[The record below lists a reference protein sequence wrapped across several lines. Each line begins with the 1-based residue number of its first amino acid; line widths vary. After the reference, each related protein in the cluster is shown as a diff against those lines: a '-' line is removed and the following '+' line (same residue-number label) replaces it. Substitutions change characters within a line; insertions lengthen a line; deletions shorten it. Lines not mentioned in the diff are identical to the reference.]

1 MAEGIP
7 EIDCVSDYSD
17 SETCSSSC
25 CSRSDGEHE
34 LPWLERVGAKG
45 DLFYVELQCSVNSF
59 SSNLSNTPLE
69 AADAKAAHKVKSRLN
84 TTEKF
89 KKLMKRRKKIVQNS
103 ISLLKSNKFRTNSS
117 DDISFD
123 SLPIPFRDIYVDIG
137 SSRQTIGHKA
147 TLAEEL
153 FGLELGREDE
163 KSSIVEDNRLK
174 VLSFPS
180 GKEIADVKIG
190 DWLKSVNDIPVNFNN
205 IDDVLRNIALPSTVK
220 LTVSSASNGAL
231 LSNFHPRYDPVL
243 YKYPPENTPLLNLT
257 SMFMTIG
264 HMIPDIDL
272 STPLLSCNIIVQ
284 NEVVHIGFSKEE
296 NELLVLALPSSSATV
311 REVQYFTA
319 NIVKLLK
326 FQYSTL
332 ENAFMTEEYRNRI
345 EIYFADFF
353 EYFLGSVY
361 SGQKGVSCSHTLEI
375 LPSVHWVPLPVDL
388 KTEIDDILS
397 ELESSDFESS
407 CHGFYGNQRIYGILG
422 SCIFYKGYLLSNHLP
437 KSDLLDFHLFLH
449 HHHILKL
456 TRMQPVSKII
466 IWHEVFPSRHQEPSV
481 VNPDFQ
487 ETSGRYFMLIVAMDC
502 ASTWNPLSSIFTS
515 TGNAHLSNSNIN
527 SVGNLGGHSS
537 ALLEKGAISWK
548 GLEGNLTERL
558 DDPEVERQHL
568 ISFMGPADG
577 ESDVE
582 SNYSDD
588 SNDNSQSQDKRSR
601 SYSTSTGSTNGS
613 QGSSEYVNVQLP
625 KHGTASDATGLLG
638 CENLFSENAVSVV
651 AGCENTLFHYLH
663 MDPVEGIFLAPVRD
677 DADLFQGSVMKNIL
691 DTFHRSCLNMR
702 TVFAHSLR
710 NEKITKANITK
721 RYGVNNFIHTTY
733 EQGILFHCNLKEPT
747 KQKNSL
753 SFWIVGRLFFNPEPR
768 EVYVC
773 YHDSVQQD
781 IVEIAFRLGFGLSL

>member
-1 MAEGIP
+1 
-7 EIDCVSDYSD
+7 
-17 SETCSSSC
+17 
-25 CSRSDGEHE
+25 
-34 LPWLERVGAKG
+34 
-45 DLFYVELQCSVNSF
+45 
-59 SSNLSNTPLE
+59 
-69 AADAKAAHKVKSRLN
+69 
-84 TTEKF
+84 
-89 KKLMKRRKKIVQNS
+89 
-103 ISLLKSNKFRTNSS
+103 
-117 DDISFD
+117 
-123 SLPIPFRDIYVDIG
+123 
-137 SSRQTIGHKA
+137 
-147 TLAEEL
+147 
-153 FGLELGREDE
+153 
-163 KSSIVEDNRLK
+163 
-174 VLSFPS
+174 
-180 GKEIADVKIG
+180 
-190 DWLKSVNDIPVNFNN
+190 
-205 IDDVLRNIALPSTVK
+205 
-220 LTVSSASNGAL
+220 
-231 LSNFHPRYDPVL
+231 
-243 YKYPPENTPLLNLT
+243 
-257 SMFMTIG
+257 MFMTIG
-264 HMIPDIDL
+264 QMIPDVDL
-272 STPLLSCNIIVQ
+272 STPLLSCNITVQ
-284 NEVVHIGFSKEE
+284 NEVVHVGFGKEE
-296 NELLVLALPSSSATV
+296 NELLVLALPSACATV

-345 EIYFADFF
+345 EIYCADFF

-375 LPSVHWVPLPVDL
+375 LPSVQWVPLPIDL

-407 CHGFYGNQRIYGILG
+407 CHGFYANQRIYGILG

-449 HHHILKL
+449 HHHVLKL

-466 IWHEVFPSRHQEPSV
+466 IWHEVFPSRHQEPSI
-481 VNPDFQ
+481 VNSDFQ
-487 ETSGRYFMLIVAMDC
+487 ETSGRYFMLIVAMNHCVLAVLLEAGGCAMKVEGFPPPEPFYVKEVENTLIILHDCGIASAVDNMLSICLPPVATPDLFFKDC

-515 TGNAHLSNSNIN
+515 TGTAYSSNSNIN
-527 SVGNLGGHSS
+527 NVGNFSGHSG
-537 ALLEKGAISWK
+537 ALLEKGASSRK
-548 GLEGNLTERL
+548 GLEGNLAERL

-625 KHGTASDATGLLG
+625 KHGTASDTNIGLLG
-638 CENLFSENAVSVV
+638 CENLFSENAVSIV

-663 MDPVEGIFLAPVRD
+663 MDPVEGIFLAPVCD
-677 DADLFQGSVMKNIL
+677 NADLFQGSVMKNIL
-691 DTFHRSCLNMR
+691 DTFHRCCLNMR

-721 RYGVNNFIHTTY
+721 KYGVNNFILTTY
-733 EQGILFHCNLKEPT
+733 EQGILFHCNLKEPA